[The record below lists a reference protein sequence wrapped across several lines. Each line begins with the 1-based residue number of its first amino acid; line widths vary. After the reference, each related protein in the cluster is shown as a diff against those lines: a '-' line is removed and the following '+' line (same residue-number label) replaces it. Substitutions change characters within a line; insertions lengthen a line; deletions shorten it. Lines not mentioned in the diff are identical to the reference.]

1 MVNKFENG
9 RTVHNIA
16 PQQGNKP
23 TYHKKE
29 ENVNIDEKIE
39 YTRSVFLNEKRPH
52 IKKWHWLQKW

>member
-29 ENVNIDEKIE
+29 GNVNIDEKIE
-39 YTRSVFLNEKRPH
+39 YKRSVFLNEKRPH
-52 IKKWHWLQKW
+52 IKK